1 MNYYNNPFQPQ
12 FNRMQQPMYSMP
24 QQPMQQPI
32 PQQPIIN
39 NIGLQ
44 GKSVDSI
51 DVVKAMDIPLDGS
64 VSYFPLTNGTAIVT
78 KQLQQDGTSKT
89 VIYKPIKEEQEK
101 KEEVKID
108 YLTKDDLVV
117 FKENN
122 NSLKNEIGNIRNQI
136 EGISGNI
143 NQLME
148 EMRNFKGGRK

>member
-12 FNRMQQPMYSMP
+12 FNRMQQPMYSIP

-32 PQQPIIN
+32 QQQPIIN

-108 YLTKDDLVV
+108 YLTKEDLVV

-136 EGISGNI
+136 EGISVNI

-148 EMRNFKGGRK
+148 EMRSFKGGKK